1 MSAYLTIID
10 NKYSK
15 RKNLILMAPYQ
26 HNGLIKSI
34 PGYTWSK
41 EHRGWSFP
49 LGESVIND
57 IRLMMNLH
65 NISYM
70 ENDLIRLYIEEEQ
83 ARRNSVRDIFINGNV
98 QIDVPYADK
107 LRDYQKTGAAFCLQI
122 GNALLGD
129 DPGLG
134 KTLQGI
140 TVCESI
146 DISKGVLILCP
157 TGARMGWYDEISR
170 WTTSTSIIVKGAKS
184 KTKIKRMNEEVDY
197 KIMNFELARYY
208 NEYILSREWSMVI
221 VDEAHYIKNK
231 KTIMFNILEKI
242 KSDRKLFMTANPMM
256 NHVYD
261 LWAVLHLLY
270 PDRYPNYWAFV
281 NKYCVMEVN
290 NFGSVPGRTRED
302 MLPELKRELATIM
315 IRREKSAVLHE
326 LPPKIYQSSIL
337 EMGKEHRKIYDQ
349 LINQK
354 RINLMNKV
362 NIMEGLDKFTVD
374 TSTNDKV
381 VYHCTQEQK
390 IKILNAYS
398 DMIFNIVGTNY
409 LEISR
414 SILTFRLSDK
424 KYAICSYDRTDELST
439 AITMRGGVTV
449 SNMLEQTTRERQL
462 LVSPQLIDKNL
473 PLIAP
478 KMDAIMSDLPDIIKE
493 GRKVIILSQ
502 WTRSFDVF
510 EQFLNKANI
519 PFLEF
524 SGRQSANKNDEHKKM
539 FVEDNKHFVMLL
551 SIISGGVA
559 LNLQRA
565 SVGYRL
571 DKHYNPFVNIQAE
584 DRMHRMG
591 QQDSVVIQDFV
602 IEDTIEHKIEEL
614 LKQRKD
620 DYDLVMDQ
628 KDILELLK

>member
-1 MSAYLTIID
+1 VAAYLTIID
-10 NKYSK
+10 NKFSK
-15 RKNLILMAPYQ
+15 RRNLILMAPYE
-26 HNGLIKSI
+26 HNLLVKSI
-34 PGYTWSK
+34 PGYSWSK
-41 EHRGWSFP
+41 ENKGWSFP
-49 LGESVIND
+49 LGEGMIND

-65 NISYM
+65 NVSYM
-70 ENDLIRLYIEEEQ
+70 ENNLIDIYLDEERAKRE
-83 ARRNSVRDIFINGNV
+83 SVRDILTNEEV
-98 QIDVPYADK
+98 QLNVPYSDK
-107 LRDYQKTGAAFCLQI
+107 LRDYQRTGVAFILQV

-140 TVCESI
+140 TVCELV
-146 DISKGVLILCP
+146 DKSKGVLILCP
-157 TGARMGWYDEISR
+157 TGARMGWYDEITK
-170 WTTSTSIIVKGAKS
+170 WTNSSAIVVKGAKS

-208 NEYILSREWSMVI
+208 SEYILSKEWSAII

-231 KTIMFNILEKI
+231 KTIMFDVLSRVKA
-242 KSDRKLFMTANPMM
+242 DRKLFMTANPMM

-261 LWAVLHLLY
+261 LWAILNLLY

-281 NKYCVMEVN
+281 TKYCNMDVN
-290 NFGSVPGRTRED
+290 NFGSSPTGTRKD
-302 MLPELKRELATIM
+302 MIPELQRELATIM
-315 IRREKSAVLHE
+315 IRREKGNVLHE
-326 LPPKIYQSSIL
+326 LPPKIYQSSLL
-337 EMGKEHRKIYDQ
+337 EMSKDHRKIYDQ
-349 LINQK
+349 LLEQK
-354 RINLMNKV
+354 RINLMSSV
-362 NIMEGLDKFTVD
+362 NIMEGLDKFSLD
-374 TSTNDKV
+374 TTTADKV

-390 IKILNAYS
+390 VKILNAYNG
-398 DMIFNIVGTNY
+398 MIYNIQGTNY

-414 SILTFRLSDK
+414 SVLAFRLSDK
-424 KYAICSYDRTDELST
+424 KYAICSYDESDQLAT
-439 AITMRGGVTV
+439 AITMRGGITV

-473 PLIAP
+473 PSYAP
-478 KMDAIMSDLPDIIKE
+478 KMDAIMDDLGDVIKE
-493 GRKVIILSQ
+493 GRKVIIMSQ

-510 EQFLNKANI
+510 EQLLKKANI

-539 FVEDNKHFVMLL
+539 FVEDDKHYVMLL

-602 IEDTIEHKIEEL
+602 MEDTIEHKIEEL
-614 LKQRKD
+614 LKQRKE